1 MCLEEVQAHLDA
13 ASGVK
18 SSRQESLSGQLGV
31 GLHTE
36 LSTNKEQFLPT
47 GALEYFLMWSTMPI
61 GTDH

>member
-13 ASGVK
+13 SASGVK

-47 GALEYFLMWSTMPI
+47 GALEYFLM
-61 GTDH
+61 